1 MTDTN
6 KGKFQQNVH
15 FNAITPEG
23 MLVECETLFTFE
35 NAETNRSY
43 IVYTDNRTDD
53 EGNTTVYASIYDPA
67 SVEYNE
73 GAGWPPSPL
82 SLSSPKKNGQL
93 LSSFSKKLPN
103 SLLRQEI
110 LNYPLRN

>member
-73 GAGWPPSPL
+73 ASWMAAL
-82 SLSSPKKNGQL
+82 SLIPIESEEEWAVVEQL
-93 LSSFSKKLPN
+93 L
-103 SLLRQEI
+103 EEAAE
-110 LNYPLRN
+110 